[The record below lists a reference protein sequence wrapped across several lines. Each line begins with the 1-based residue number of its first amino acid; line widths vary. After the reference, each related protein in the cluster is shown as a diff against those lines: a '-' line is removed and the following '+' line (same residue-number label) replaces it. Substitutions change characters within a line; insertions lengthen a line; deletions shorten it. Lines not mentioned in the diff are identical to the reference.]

1 MTVPGTTFSCLRHF
15 RQTCESLT
23 ADTTAHSDC
32 GRAHRAF
39 ASGYDKFKK
48 DGQVVFVK
56 FEPVC
61 PEGITYSQ
69 YEQWRD
75 GLLNPGYKP
84 TTMDTYVFTMERC
97 WNAVKCDCA
106 RDGEIEV
113 VSFGDSDA
121 DDDSSTSGETSP
133 KPKSPNSSGEAQ
145 PSRSGADMLADL
157 IAAAI
162 RGNKKSRGQG
172 GGFRVSHAQKSLSLT
187 AKHAWINGVIP
198 MPPFSVI
205 DRIILDRASAI
216 TGRGW
221 VRPWTHVN
229 DIEEWQAHFD
239 LILQAAGKMPVAAWE
254 LIQFERDGI
263 ASGHQWWEAENLANL
278 DEEVEK
284 AKKSF
289 MNRFKSAPGD
299 PEWPAIMLK
308 DAIRSAV
315 GRNPLYA
322 DGVPEQSRAAFRE
335 AWRNWLIDF
344 LLRWKNLGESGQTV
358 DQFRQEV
365 SALCADM
372 NGQFG
377 QYFA

>member
-1 MTVPGTTFSCLRHF
+1 MTVPRTTFSCLRHF

-56 FEPVC
+56 LEPVS

-75 GLLNPGYKP
+75 GLLNAGYKS
-84 TTMDTYVFTMERC
+84 TSMDTYVFTMERC
-97 WNAVKCDCA
+97 WNAVECDCA
-106 RDGEIEV
+106 RVGGMGV
-113 VSFGDSDA
+113 ASFGDGDA
-121 DDDSSTSGETSP
+121 DDDPSTSGGTSP
-133 KPKSPNSSGEAQ
+133 TPKSPNSSGEAQ
-145 PSRSGADMLADL
+145 PLRSSADL
-157 IAAAI
+157 LQDFLAAAMS
-162 RGNKKSRGQG
+162 GNKKTRGQG
-172 GGFRVSHAQKSLSLT
+172 GGFRVSHAQKSLSLVL
-187 AKHAWINGVIP
+187 KHAWINGVIP
-198 MPPFSVI
+198 IPPISVI

-229 DIEEWQAHFD
+229 DIEEWHAHFEF
-239 LILQAAGKMPVAAWE
+239 ILQAAGKMPVAAWE

-263 ASGHQWWEAENLANL
+263 ASGHQWWEAENLSDL

-289 MNRFKSAPGD
+289 MRRFKLAPGD
-299 PEWPAIMLK
+299 PDWPVIMLK
-308 DAIRSAV
+308 DAIRSAL

-335 AWRNWLIDF
+335 AWRNWLIAF
-344 LLRWKNLGESGQTV
+344 LVRWKNLGESGQTV

-365 SALCADM
+365 IGLCADM
-372 NGQFG
+372 NDQFG